1 MDDLQ
6 KMASEL
12 AAQCIA
18 FKKEIVNRRLFIQ
31 VASVLGAFLQTLE
44 EAFLT
49 NVHTKMAAEKAR
61 AFLFETLRLHRASTD
76 TSSQT

>member
-12 AAQCIA
+12 AAECIA
-18 FKKEIVNRRLFIQ
+18 VQKEIGDERLFIQ
-31 VASVLGAFLQTLE
+31 VASVLGASSQTLE

-49 NVHTKMAAEKAR
+49 KVRTKMAAEKAR
-61 AFLFETLRLHRASTD
+61 AFLVETLRFHGY
-76 TSSQT
+76 